1 MARRVDTDC
10 LPLAISA
17 ARLRLDPFTTDCV
30 QVSAFQRI
38 VNTHTGRTKKGHAL
52 Y

>member
-10 LPLAISA
+10 L
-17 ARLRLDPFTTDCV
+17 PFTTDCV